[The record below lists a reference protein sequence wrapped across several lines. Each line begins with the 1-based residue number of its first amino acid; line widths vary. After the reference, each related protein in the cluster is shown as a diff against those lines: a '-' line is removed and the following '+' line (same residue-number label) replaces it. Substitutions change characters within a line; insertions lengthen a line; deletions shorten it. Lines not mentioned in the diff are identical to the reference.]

1 MPEGPPFFW
10 PYLGIKTMTSSLKK
24 ATPFHVFVLTTLIT
38 ASGGFMHFNKNHI
51 STAPRKVQV
60 LVQVAPENDRQRE
73 KVAAAD
79 PIAQVTEEPAQLA
92 KPPVQAVVR
101 ETTAQKRARYSRHV
115 AAASRATRVD
125 EDLIEAIITAESA
138 FDPFAL
144 SRTGALGLMQ
154 LMPATAER
162 FGVTDRL
169 DPAQNIMGG
178 ARYMNFLLRK
188 FNNNL
193 KLAVAAYNAGEGNVM
208 KHRNRIPPFKETIR
222 YVPKVLAY
230 YKQYNAES

>member
-1 MPEGPPFFW
+1 
-10 PYLGIKTMTSSLKK
+10 MTSSLKK
-24 ATPFHVFVLTTLIT
+24 ATPFHAFVLATLVA
-38 ASGGFMHFNKNHI
+38 ASAGFMHLNKYSI
-51 STAPRKVQV
+51 STAPRDEQV
-60 LVQVAPENDRQRE
+60 LVQAAPQNSGPQ
-73 KVAAAD
+73 KKAVVVAAAD
-79 PIAQVTEEPAQLA
+79 PVARVSEEAAQPAL
-92 KPPVQAVVR
+92 PPVQPAVR
-101 ETTAQKRARYSRHV
+101 ETTAQKRARYAPFI

-138 FDPFAL
+138 FDPLAL

-169 DPAQNIMGG
+169 DPAQNILGG
-178 ARYMNFLLRK
+178 ARYLSFLLNK

-208 KHRNRIPPFKETIR
+208 KYRNRIPPFKETTK

>member
-1 MPEGPPFFW
+1 
-10 PYLGIKTMTSSLKK
+10 MTTSLKK
-24 ATPFHVFVLTTLIT
+24 ASPFHVFVLATLVA
-38 ASGGFMHFNKNHI
+38 ASAGFMHLNK
-51 STAPRKVQV
+51 TRLTTVPRDEQV
-60 LVQVAPENDRQRE
+60 LFQVAPQNSGRQQE
-73 KVAAAD
+73 AVVVAAAD
-79 PIAQVTEEPAQLA
+79 PVTQVSGEAAQPAR
-92 KPPVQAVVR
+92 PAVRPAVR
-101 ETTAQKRARYSRHV
+101 ETTAQKRARYAPHI

-138 FDPFAL
+138 FDPLAL

-169 DPAQNIMGG
+169 DPAQNILGG
-178 ARYMNFLLRK
+178 ARYLNFLLNK

-208 KHRNRIPPFKETIR
+208 KYRNRIPPFKETTR

-230 YKQYNAES
+230 YKRYNAES

>member
-1 MPEGPPFFW
+1 
-10 PYLGIKTMTSSLKK
+10 MTSSLKK
-24 ATPFHVFVLTTLIT
+24 ATPFHVFVLATLVA
-38 ASGGFMHFNKNHI
+38 ASAGFMHLNKNRI
-51 STAPRKVQV
+51 STAPRDEQV
-60 LVQVAPENDRQRE
+60 LVQVAPQNSGTQEE
-73 KVAAAD
+73 AVMVAAAD
-79 PIAQVTEEPAQLA
+79 PVAQVSGEAAQPA
-92 KPPVQAVVR
+92 VR
-101 ETTAQKRARYSRHV
+101 ETTAQKRARYAPYI

-125 EDLIEAIITAESA
+125 EDLIEAIIAAESA
-138 FDPFAL
+138 FNPLAL

-169 DPAQNIMGG
+169 DPAQNILGG
-178 ARYMNFLLRK
+178 ARYLSFLLNK

-193 KLAVAAYNAGEGNVM
+193 KLAVAAYNAGEGSVM
-208 KHRNRIPPFKETIR
+208 KYRNRIPPFKETTK

>member
-1 MPEGPPFFW
+1 
-10 PYLGIKTMTSSLKK
+10 MTPSLKK
-24 ATPFHVFVLTTLIT
+24 ATPFHVFVLATLVA
-38 ASGGFMHFNKNHI
+38 ASGRFMHLNENRI
-51 STAPRKVQV
+51 STAPRDKQV
-60 LVQVAPENDRQRE
+60 LVQVAPKHSGTRE
-73 KVAAAD
+73 QVVEVAAAD
-79 PIAQVTEEPAQLA
+79 PVAQVSEETAQPAQ
-92 KPPVQAVVR
+92 PPVQPAMR
-101 ETTAQKRARYSRHV
+101 ETTAQKRARYAPYI

-138 FDPFAL
+138 FDPLAL

-169 DPAQNIMGG
+169 DPAQNILGG
-178 ARYMNFLLRK
+178 ARYLNFLLNK

-193 KLAVAAYNAGEGNVM
+193 KLAVAAYNAGEGNVI
-208 KHRNRIPPFKETIR
+208 KHRNRIPPFKETTR

-230 YKQYNAES
+230 YKQYSAES

>member
-1 MPEGPPFFW
+1 
-10 PYLGIKTMTSSLKK
+10 MTSSFKK
-24 ATPFHVFVLTTLIT
+24 ATPFHVFVLTTLIA
-38 ASGGFMHFNKNHI
+38 ASGGFMQFDKNRI
-51 STAPRKVQV
+51 SAAPRNVQV
-60 LVQVAPENDRQRE
+60 LVQVSPENDRKRE
-73 KVAAAD
+73 EVVLVAAAN
-79 PIAQVTEEPAQLA
+79 PVAQVTEAAAQPAQ
-92 KPPVQAVVR
+92 PPVQPAVR
-101 ETTAQKRARYSRHV
+101 ETTAQKRARYAPHV

-125 EDLIEAIITAESA
+125 GDLIEAIITAESA
-138 FDPFAL
+138 FDPLAL
-144 SRTGALGLMQ
+144 SSTGALGLMQ

-193 KLAVAAYNAGEGNVM
+193 KLAVAAYNAGEGNVI
-208 KHRNRIPPFKETIR
+208 KYRNRIPPFKETTR

-230 YKQYNAES
+230 YKRYNAES

>member
-1 MPEGPPFFW
+1 
-10 PYLGIKTMTSSLKK
+10 MTSSLKK
-24 ATPFHVFVLTTLIT
+24 ATPFHVFVLATLVA
-38 ASGGFMHFNKNHI
+38 ASGGFMHLNKNRI
-51 STAPRKVQV
+51 STAPRDEQV
-60 LVQVAPENDRQRE
+60 LVQVAPENSGTRE
-73 KVAAAD
+73 EAVVVAAAD
-79 PIAQVTEEPAQLA
+79 PVAQVSDEAAQPAQ
-92 KPPVQAVVR
+92 PPVQPAVR
-101 ETTAQKRARYSRHV
+101 ETIAQKRARYAPYI

-125 EDLIEAIITAESA
+125 EDLIEAIIAAESA
-138 FDPFAL
+138 FNPLAL

-169 DPAQNIMGG
+169 DPAQNILGG
-178 ARYMNFLLRK
+178 ARYLNFLLNK

-208 KHRNRIPPFKETIR
+208 KYRNRIPPFKETTK

-230 YKQYNAES
+230 YKQYDAES

>member
-1 MPEGPPFFW
+1 
-10 PYLGIKTMTSSLKK
+10 MTSGLKK
-24 ATPFHVFVLTTLIT
+24 ATPFHVFVLASLVA
-38 ASGGFMHFNKNHI
+38 ASGGFMHLSNSRVSN
-51 STAPRKVQV
+51 APRIEQG
-60 LVQVAPENDRQRE
+60 LVQVIPRNVGTRE
-73 KVAAAD
+73 QTIAVSAAD
-79 PIAQVTEEPAQLA
+79 PVTQVSGEAAQSAQPA
-92 KPPVQAVVR
+92 VQPAVR
-101 ETTAQKRARYSRHV
+101 ETTAQRRARYAPYI
-115 AAASRATRVD
+115 AAASRATRVN
-125 EDLIEAIITAESA
+125 ENLIEAIITAESA

-144 SRTGALGLMQ
+144 SSQGALGLMQ

-169 DPAQNIMGG
+169 DPEQNILGG
-178 ARYMNFLLRK
+178 ARYLNFLLHK

-193 KLAVAAYNAGEGNVM
+193 KLAVAAYNAGEGNVI

>member
-1 MPEGPPFFW
+1 
-10 PYLGIKTMTSSLKK
+10 MTSSLKK
-24 ATPFHVFVLTTLIT
+24 ATPFHMFVLATLVA
-38 ASGGFMHFNKNHI
+38 ASGGFMHLNKNRI
-51 STAPRKVQV
+51 STAPRDAQV
-60 LVQVAPENDRQRE
+60 LVQVAPENSGTQE
-73 KVAAAD
+73 EAVVVAAAD
-79 PIAQVTEEPAQLA
+79 PVAQVSEAAAQPAQ
-92 KPPVQAVVR
+92 PPVQPAVR
-101 ETTAQKRARYSRHV
+101 ETTAQKRARYAPYV

-125 EDLIEAIITAESA
+125 GDLIEAIITAESA
-138 FDPFAL
+138 FNPLAL

-169 DPAQNIMGG
+169 DPEQNILGG
-178 ARYMNFLLRK
+178 ARYMSFLLNK

-193 KLAVAAYNAGEGNVM
+193 KLAVAAYNAGEGSVM
-208 KHRNRIPPFKETIR
+208 KHRNRIPPFKETIK

>member
-1 MPEGPPFFW
+1 
-10 PYLGIKTMTSSLKK
+10 MTSSRKK
-24 ATPFHVFVLTTLIT
+24 ATPFHVFVLATLVA
-38 ASGGFMHFNKNHI
+38 ASGGYMHLNNNRL
-51 STAPRKVQV
+51 STPRDEQM
-60 LVQVAPENDRQRE
+60 LVQVAPKKSGTQMEAIV
-73 KVAAAD
+73 VAATD
-79 PIAQVTEEPAQLA
+79 SVAQVAEESEQLA
-92 KPPVQAVVR
+92 QPPVQLAVH
-101 ETTAQKRARYSRHV
+101 ETIAQKRARYAPYI

-125 EDLIEAIITAESA
+125 GDLIEAIIAVESA
-138 FDPFAL
+138 FNPLAL

-169 DPAQNIMGG
+169 DPAQNILGG
-178 ARYMNFLLRK
+178 ARYLNFLLAK

-193 KLAVAAYNAGEGNVM
+193 KLTVAAYNAGEGNVV
-208 KHRNRIPPFKETIR
+208 KHRNRIPPFKETTK

>member
-1 MPEGPPFFW
+1 
-10 PYLGIKTMTSSLKK
+10 MTSRLKK
-24 ATPFHVFVLTTLIT
+24 ATPFHVFVLASLVA
-38 ASGGFMHFNKNHI
+38 ASGGFMYFKKDGI
-51 STAPRKVQV
+51 SAVPRDAQV
-60 LVQVAPENDRQRE
+60 LVHVVPQNSRPLEVG
-73 KVAAAD
+73 VVIAAAD
-79 PIAQVTEEPAQLA
+79 PVMQVSEEAAQPAQSPA
-92 KPPVQAVVR
+92 QPAVR
-101 ETTAQKRARYSRHV
+101 ETIAQKRARYAPYI

-138 FDPFAL
+138 FDPLAL

-169 DPAQNIMGG
+169 DPAQNILGG
-178 ARYMNFLLRK
+178 ARYLNFLLAK

-193 KLAVAAYNAGEGNVM
+193 KLTVAAYNAGEGNVI
-208 KHRNRIPPFKETIR
+208 KHRNRIPPFKETTR

-230 YKQYNAES
+230 YKRYSAES